1 MTGPAWLAGG
11 LVVVTDRLQA
21 EERERRRTLSAVVAA
36 AIEGGAR
43 TVLLREKDLPPA
55 ERHELAVELAH
66 LLRPVDGGTLL
77 VASDLE
83 LATSPDVRAA
93 GVHLAGADRWPASDP
108 VRVVGR
114 SCHSM
119 GDLRAALTN
128 GADYASL
135 SPIWPT
141 SSKPGY
147 GPALG
152 PTGLAA
158 ACAAVPGLPVVAL
171 GGITTPDRAAEC
183 MVAGAA
189 GVMVMGEIMRADDPA
204 ECVHTL
210 LTGIATAGLGPRTS
224 IGVSEWASDAG
235 RRT

>member
-1 MTGPAWLAGG
+1 MRRTFFGDG

-21 EERERRRTLSAVVAA
+21 QARGRTLGAVVAA

-43 TVLLREKDLPPA
+43 TVLLREKDLPGP
-55 ERHELAVELAH
+55 ERRSLAADLAAV
-66 LLRPVDGGTLL
+66 LRRVDGGRLL
-77 VASDLE
+77 VAGDVD

-93 GVHLAGADRWPASDP
+93 GVHLAAAEPWPVSDP
-108 VRVVGR
+108 VRAVGR

-119 GDLRAALTN
+119 GDLRAALTE

-147 GPALG
+147 GPAVG
-152 PTGLAA
+152 PSGLAA
-158 ACAAVPGLPVVAL
+158 ACAAVPDLPVLAL

-183 MVAGAA
+183 LAAGAA
-189 GVMVMGEIMRADDPA
+189 GVMVMGEIMRADDVA
-204 ECVHTL
+204 ALVHDL
-210 LTGIATAGLGPRTS
+210 LTGLATAGITRVP
-224 IGVSEWASDAG
+224 
-235 RRT
+235 